1 MATDLDRDDAGGT
14 MSATRPGEVTVSPSA
29 DPAPDSGRRVA
40 VVASAVVVAVVVLVG
55 AILVVRSG
63 EEPAPEPPPTAGP
76 SEPAPNPPGSSSPPG
91 EEPPTAE
98 AAAIAAAETV
108 YGEYL
113 QVFAEVA
120 ANGGADAAA
129 FETVAVGD
137 ALSQAQ
143 VTTENYRLAG
153 ITQVGRPEIASLEPQ
168 SVELGTGGGAAVPE
182 VVLDACLDVT
192 GFDLVQDGQSVL
204 DPNAPERVASVV
216 TVREYPE
223 RGGWLVASVA
233 AEGARC

>member
-1 MATDLDRDDAGGT
+1 MSTDLDRDDAGGT
-14 MSATRPGEVTVSPSA
+14 MRTTRPGEATVSPSA
-29 DPAPDSGRRVA
+29 SPPPDGGRRLA
-40 VVASAVVVAVVVLVG
+40 VVTSAVIVAVVVLVG
-55 AILVVRSG
+55 AFLVVRSS
-63 EEPAPEPPPTAGP
+63 EEPTPEPPPTAAP
-76 SEPAPNPPGSSSPPG
+76 SEPAPSPPASSTPPA

-98 AAAIAAAETV
+98 EAATAAAETV
-108 YGEYL
+108 YADYL

-120 ANGGADAAA
+120 ASSEADAAA

-143 VTTENYRLAG
+143 VSTENYRLAG
-153 ITQVGRPEIASLEPQ
+153 ITQVGQPEIASLETQ
-168 SVELGTGGGAAVPE
+168 SVELGADGGAVPE

-204 DPNAPERVASVV
+204 DPNTPDRLASVV